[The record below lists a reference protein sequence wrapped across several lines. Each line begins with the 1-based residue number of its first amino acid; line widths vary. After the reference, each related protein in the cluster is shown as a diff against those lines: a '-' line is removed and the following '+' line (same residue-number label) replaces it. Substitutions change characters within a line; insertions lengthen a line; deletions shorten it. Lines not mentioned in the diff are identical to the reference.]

1 VGIAA
6 AYILMAGT
14 FESLGNLSQLPAP
27 LAAWSPDII
36 FALVGGYLMLKVPT

>member
-1 VGIAA
+1 VVSG
-6 AYILMAGT
+6 L
-14 FESLGNLSQLPAP
+14 FEALGNLSQLPAP